1 MKKDFRNVLVVC
13 AGAMFT
19 ACSSTDLFDAD
30 ALENDTKLSYA
41 ENFVKKYPN
50 VSLNQSWDFSNPQPV
65 YSLSSAGKTVK
76 TRAAGGTITQ
86 GDWYEVENNTLT
98 WMHEKLKEHEDHRDL
113 GEPFIMMVPDY
124 DFTIVP
130 IYQGIAG
137 AVWELHM
144 VVGGVDHL
152 VWTKSQDI
160 QIQDLCGDKNPGWH
174 DVYNHPTYEW
184 NQDEGNHWEALD
196 NTDGSD
202 KVNTEGVEN
211 KVTATRAKVYKCS
224 GFPAGEEMYF
234 YLKITTSG
242 NDDNNLY
249 HYVGDQLSSVDHQ
262 MLALSVDRPA
272 NIPEDYEA
280 MIIGCE
286 DAYLE
291 NSDWDYND
299 VVFLIYGKKVPEPE
313 TIKKIDEVTTKRYM
327 IEDLG
332 DTDDFDFNDIVV
344 DVSEIVT
351 KNAIYQGDVF
361 LRYEYDESTRR
372 QTATIRH
379 LGGTLPFTL
388 KIGDTQLEE
397 RQGVLGQDPNE
408 TFDITGWDMEKNN
421 IGVSVQQLNNNGVF
435 TISFPKEGE
444 APMIIAVDPTQGW
457 MPERQSVPESWFYV
471 PESAE

>member
-1 MKKDFRNVLVVC
+1 
-13 AGAMFT
+13 
-19 ACSSTDLFDAD
+19 
-30 ALENDTKLSYA
+30 
-41 ENFVKKYPN
+41 
-50 VSLNQSWDFSNPQPV
+50 
-65 YSLSSAGKTVK
+65 
-76 TRAAGGTITQ
+76 
-86 GDWYEVENNTLT
+86 
-98 WMHEKLKEHEDHRDL
+98 
-113 GEPFIMMVPDY
+113 
-124 DFTIVP
+124 
-130 IYQGIAG
+130 
-137 AVWELHM
+137 
-144 VVGGVDHL
+144 
-152 VWTKSQDI
+152 
-160 QIQDLCGDKNPGWH
+160 
-174 DVYNHPTYEW
+174 
-184 NQDEGNHWEALD
+184 
-196 NTDGSD
+196 
-202 KVNTEGVEN
+202 
-211 KVTATRAKVYKCS
+211 
-224 GFPAGEEMYF
+224 MYF

-249 HYVGDQLSSVDHQ
+249 HYVGDQLSSVNHQ

-272 NIPEDYEA
+272 NIPEDNET

-408 TFDITGWDMEKNN
+408 TFEITGWDMENNN
-421 IGVSVQQLNNNGVF
+421 IGVSVQQLNNKGVF

>member
-1 MKKDFRNVLVVC
+1 MVVC

-76 TRAAGGTITQ
+76 TRAAGGTIVQ
-86 GDWYEVENNTLT
+86 GDWYEVEDKTLT
-98 WMHEKLKEHEDHRDL
+98 WMHQQLKEHENHSSL
-113 GEPFIMMVPDY
+113 GAPFVMRVPNY

-144 VVGGVDHL
+144 VVGGVDYK

-160 QIQDLCGDKNPGWH
+160 QIKDLCGDKNPDWH
-174 DVYNHPTYEW
+174 SVYNHPTYEW
-184 NQDEGNHWEALD
+184 DKNVGTHWEALD

-202 KVNTEGVEN
+202 KVNTEGVIN

-234 YLKITTSG
+234 YLNITTSG
-242 NDDNNLY
+242 NYSADGKDY
-249 HYVGDQLSSVDHQ
+249 EYQEVGDHLSSVEHK
-262 MLALSVDRPA
+262 MLALNVTRPA
-272 NIPEDYEA
+272 NISAENET

-286 DAYLE
+286 DARLKDC
-291 NSDWDYND
+291 DWDYND
-299 VVFLIYGKKVPEPE
+299 VVFLIYGKEVPKPE
-313 TIKKIDEVTTKRYM
+313 IITEGQEITDTKTKRYM

-344 DVSEIVT
+344 DVSEIST
-351 KNAIYQGDVF
+351 KVAVYKNGVWDSYKETG
-361 LRYEYDESTRR
+361 SR

-471 PESAE
+471 PEGAE